1 MIKLLQN
8 QALITSLACQ
18 HSLSY
23 DSSPKCLIF
32 LYFNPSSQNPIDNS
46 GFNEKAIGFL
56 ENMALVFA
64 QTPSNKAELR

>member
-8 QALITSLACQ
+8 QALNTLLACQ

-32 LYFNPSSQNPIDNS
+32 LYFNPSSQNPNDNS
-46 GFNEKAIGFL
+46 GLKHLIFDF
-56 ENMALVFA
+56 
-64 QTPSNKAELR
+64 